1 MKLANIKIEG
11 RSTLGALKDDIVIDT
26 HALQGPVLQNT
37 LEWINAAPETKASF
51 KKMVDDANIEQLL
64 AENKAFK
71 MIDDRIEFLPSVFEP
86 KKIICVGHNFRTHI
100 LEMKREIPK
109 YAMIFAKYHNVL
121 AGHKEVIP
129 IPEVSKEFDYEAELT
144 FVIGK
149 QAKNVAKEN
158 ALEYVAGYTVA
169 NDLSVRDYQRRTLQF
184 LQGKSFDKSGPI
196 GPVMVTT
203 DELKDV
209 NNEHMTLR
217 LNGVIM
223 QETPLADMVFS
234 VSDLVSQISEYMTLE
249 PGDVVLTGTP
259 GGVGAARTPPVWIQH
274 GDTIEVE
281 ITNIGVLRNNFKL
294 LSRSH
299 LKYPDLTAMVA
310 SLREDRQEY
319 ISLLDKATD
328 QILHS
333 RPYADSWTIAE
344 VIAHISDAIDFFQ
357 QESIIALKNPSE
369 KVGRHKTN
377 ARRLSRIA
385 EHGGDSSEQLRE
397 QITTSIDNCLK
408 FLQELTDADLT
419 KKIQHK
425 LPKFGE
431 MELGSFLDHF
441 VIAHSKGHLRQC
453 LNLVN
458 RYS

>member
-11 RSTLGALKDDIVIDT
+11 KTTLAVLKDDILIDT
-26 HALQGPVLQNT
+26 HTLQGPIIQNT
-37 LEWINAAPETKASF
+37 LEWINADEATKATF
-51 KKMVDDANIEQLL
+51 QNAINNANAAQLL

-71 MIDDRIEFLPSVFEP
+71 MIDDRIEFLPAVFEP
-86 KKIICVGHNFRTHI
+86 KKIICVGHNFRSHI

-129 IPEVSKEFDYEAELT
+129 IPEVSVEFDYEAELT
-144 FVIGK
+144 LVIGK
-149 QAKNVAKEN
+149 QAKNVSKEN

-196 GPVMVTT
+196 GPFMVTT

-209 NNEHMTLR
+209 DKEHMVLR
-217 LNGVIM
+217 LNGQIM

-234 VSDLVSQISEYMTLE
+234 VSDLVAQISECMTLE
-249 PGDVVLTGTP
+249 PGDVILTGTP

-274 GDTIEVE
+274 GDTVEVE
-281 ITNIGVLRNNFKL
+281 ITNIGVLRNTFKL
-294 LSRSH
+294 PSKFAQ
-299 LKYPDLTAMVA
+299 KYPDIEAMMA
-310 SLREDRQEY
+310 SLNEDK
-319 ISLLDKATD
+319 LLYNNVLS
-328 QILHS
+328 QVSEQNLHN

-344 VIAHISDAIDFFQ
+344 AIAHITDAIDFFQ
-357 QESIIALKNPSE
+357 NESIKALANPTE

-377 ARRLSRIA
+377 ERRLARIA
-385 EHGGDSSEQLRE
+385 AHGADSAEQLKD
-397 QITTSIDNCLK
+397 QITTSIDNCLM
-408 FLQELTDADLT
+408 FLEGLTDEDLA

-425 LPKFGE
+425 LPKFGG

-441 VIAHSKGHLRQC
+441 VIGHSKAHLKQA
-453 LNLVN
+453 LNLMN
-458 RYS
+458 RFL